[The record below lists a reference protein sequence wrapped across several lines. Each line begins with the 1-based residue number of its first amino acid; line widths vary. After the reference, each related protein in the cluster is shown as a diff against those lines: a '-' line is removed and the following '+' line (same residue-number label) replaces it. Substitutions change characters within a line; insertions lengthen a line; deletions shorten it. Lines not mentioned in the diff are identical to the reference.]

1 MPFLEIQNCS
11 IVLAVRRA
19 ELLLQI
25 RLLLESFQRRKV
37 TELFSFICF
46 LFNSFINLTWLENPN
61 LYIIGLNL
69 GWLEFPMV
77 TIETKQKTANPNTA
91 PPQKKTCWP
100 TTPLTRPMTSVSVM
114 AESMKIGAPFIPTN
128 SWGLTGHSHV
138 TSGNG
143 WEGWRAAGGGGAG
156 WSHRK
161 RSSNLNYR
169 IK

>member
-1 MPFLEIQNCS
+1 M
-11 IVLAVRRA
+11 LAVRRA

-91 PPQKKTCWP
+91 PPPPKKNV
-100 TTPLTRPMTSVSVM
+100 LTD
-114 AESMKIGAPFIPTN
+114 N
-128 SWGLTGHSHV
+128 S
-138 TSGNG
+138 
-143 WEGWRAAGGGGAG
+143 
-156 WSHRK
+156 
-161 RSSNLNYR
+161 LNSADD
-169 IK
+169 